1 MRTILVVDDEP
12 MMLTLV
18 QSVLEKRGFE
28 VLTSTSPREALSVFK
43 SKQADIRLLISDVV
57 MPEMNGPAMATQMV
71 ALNPALPILFI
82 SAYVTREDLASAQP
96 IPRFAFLRKPFRP
109 TALVEAVRKMLAEE
123 GQIA

>member
-18 QSVLEKRGFE
+18 QSILEKRGFQ
-28 VLTSTSPREALSVFK
+28 VLSSTSPTAALSLFK
-43 SKQADIRLLISDVV
+43 SKQAQIRLLISDVV
-57 MPEMNGPAMATQMV
+57 MAEMSGPAMASRMV

-82 SAYVTREDLASAQP
+82 SAYLTREELAPVEPVA
-96 IPRFAFLRKPFRP
+96 RFAFLRKPFRP
-109 TALVEAVRKMLAEE
+109 TALVEAVRQMLADK